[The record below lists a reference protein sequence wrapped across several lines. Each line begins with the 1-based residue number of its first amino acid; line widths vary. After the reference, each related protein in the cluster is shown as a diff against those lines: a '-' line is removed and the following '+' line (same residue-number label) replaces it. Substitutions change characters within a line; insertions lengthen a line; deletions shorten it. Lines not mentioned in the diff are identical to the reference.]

1 MQALEPLPIDAHLA
15 RIVEVVRGGN
25 LVIVAEPGAGKTT
38 RVPRTLLDAGLAAAG
53 DVVVLEPRR
62 LAARMAARRVAAELG
77 EDIGSRV
84 GYEVR
89 FERRISRDTRI
100 RFVTEGV
107 LARRLADD
115 AALAG
120 TAVVVL
126 DEMHERHL
134 HGDVALALLR
144 RLQRTARPDL
154 RLIAM
159 SATLDAV
166 PAARFLGAD
175 VLEVSGR
182 AHAVAVTHAE
192 RVDDRPLER
201 QVAGAFATLVEGGVS
216 GDVLVFLPGAREI
229 RRAEDACRAIAER
242 AGMDVLPLH
251 GDLPAAAQDRA
262 VSRGPRPKL
271 ILSTNV
277 AESSI
282 TIEGVNAVI
291 DSGLARV
298 AGHSP
303 WSGLPTLDTRKVSRA
318 SAAQRAGRAGRV
330 RAGSCMRLYTR
341 HDHDTRPLH
350 DAPEIARVDLAET
363 RLLCAALGVDLAPDE
378 WLDAPPAAAWS
389 AATDLLAMLGAIDAT
404 GGVTER
410 GRRMAAMP
418 LHPRLARL
426 VLEADARGE
435 GERGVT
441 LAALLSERDVWLGGR
456 ARFGRGEADV
466 HAGPSDALD
475 RLERFEAA
483 ERTGFDRAALADLDL
498 DGGAVRT
505 VARARDALL
514 RRMGRGVARSSRESR
529 DSPEDAVL
537 IAVLAAFGDRVGKRR
552 ATGSAD
558 IVLARGGSVTR
569 SETSAVR
576 DADLVVVLD
585 ASTEAR
591 GKAIARML
599 SRVEPEWLIELFPDR
614 MHERHEVAFDA
625 ARERVEE
632 THQVLFGGLVLDE
645 SRRGDVSGADA
656 ARVLAEAARA
666 HGIGTLFGDLDAV
679 THLRER
685 TVHAAQTSR
694 GAPVID
700 DALIDRAL
708 VRACEGRRTFADLR
722 GLSLLD
728 FVRAE
733 LGGAAIA
740 RVEELTPE
748 SLRLPGGRVVDV
760 RYEPGKPPSV
770 ASYLQDFFGMAVGPR
785 VGGEPLVIELWAP
798 NRRAVQVTRDL
809 AGFWSQH
816 YPALRRQL
824 SRRYPRHAW
833 PEDPLHATP
842 PPPRRGRR

>member
-1 MQALEPLPIDAHLA
+1 MESLPIDAHLA
-15 RIVEVVRGGN
+15 RIVEAVRRGN
-25 LVIVAEPGAGKTT
+25 LVLVAEPGAGKTT
-38 RVPRTLLDAGLAAAG
+38 RVPRALLDAGLATTG
-53 DVVVLEPRR
+53 DIVVLEPRR
-62 LAARMAARRVAAELG
+62 LAARMAARRVAFELDENVG
-77 EDIGSRV
+77 GRV

-89 FERRISRDTRI
+89 FERRASRDTRI

-144 RLQRTARPDL
+144 RLQRTTRPDL
-154 RLIAM
+154 RLVAM
-159 SATLDAV
+159 SATLDAAPV
-166 PAARFLGAD
+166 ARFLDAE
-175 VLEVSGR
+175 VMEVSGR
-182 AHAVAVTHAE
+182 AHAVTITHAE
-192 RVDDRPLER
+192 RADDRPLER
-201 QVAGAFATLVEGGVS
+201 QVAGAFATLVQDGVN

-229 RRAEDACRAIAER
+229 RRAQDACRAMAER

-262 VSRGPRPKL
+262 VSPGPRAKL

-282 TIEGVNAVI
+282 TIEGVTAVI

-330 RAGSCMRLYTR
+330 RAGSCTRLYTR

-363 RLLCAALGVDLAPDE
+363 RLLCAALGVDLLPEE
-378 WLDAPPAAAWS
+378 WLDTPPAAAWS

-404 GGVTER
+404 GGVSER
-410 GRRMAAMP
+410 GRRMATMP
-418 LHPRLARL
+418 LHPRMARL
-426 VLEADARGE
+426 VLEADLRGE
-435 GERGVT
+435 GERAVT

-456 ARFGRGEADV
+456 ARFGRDQADV
-466 HAGPSDALD
+466 RAGPSDALD
-475 RLERFEAA
+475 RLERFETA
-483 ERTGFDRAALADLDL
+483 EREGFDRSTLADLDL
-498 DGGAVRT
+498 DGGAVHS
-505 VARARDALL
+505 VARARDAL
-514 RRMGRGVARSSRESR
+514 RRRTGLAASR
-529 DSPEDAVL
+529 DVQGSRQSLESPDDALL

-552 ATGSAD
+552 AAGSAE

-569 SETSAVR
+569 SEASAVR

-585 ASTEAR
+585 ASTETR
-591 GKAIARML
+591 GKAIAHML
-599 SRVEPEWLIELFPDR
+599 SALEPEWLLELFPNR
-614 MHERHEVAFDA
+614 ICERHEVAFDA

-632 THQVLFGGLVLDE
+632 AHQVLFEGLVLDE
-645 SRRGDVSGADA
+645 SRRRDTTGADA
-656 ARVLAEAARA
+656 TRMLAEAARA
-666 HGIGTLFGDLDAV
+666 HGLEQLFADFDAV
-679 THLRER
+679 ARLRER
-685 TVHAAQTSR
+685 MTHAARSWR
-694 GAPVID
+694 EMPVID
-700 DALIDRAL
+700 DAVIDRAL
-708 VRACEGRRTFADLR
+708 VQMCHGRRSFADLR
-722 GLSLLD
+722 ALSLLD

-733 LGGAAIA
+733 LGGAAAA
-740 RVEELTPE
+740 RVEELAPE
-748 SLRLPGGRVVDV
+748 SLRLPGGRLVEV
-760 RYEPGKPPSV
+760 RYEPGKPPSI

-816 YPALRRQL
+816 YPTLRRQL

-833 PEDPLHATP
+833 PDDPLHATP